1 MNIKTLD
8 EFMYKVPGYGRI
20 RYFFEKRIKG
30 FTNYEIGDL
39 DVLTSQFLVPRLKA
53 FKKETYAYPTDLTM
67 EQWQEILDDM
77 IFSILNLLLATILS
91 QANQICVTKLAKKL
105 SLNTIMLFG
114 GKEKYYP
121 DLQF

>member
-53 FKKETYAYPTDLTM
+53 FKKETYAYPCDLTK
-67 EQWQEILDDM
+67 EQWDEILEDM
-77 IFSILNLLLATILS
+77 IYFH
-91 QANQICVTKLAKKL
+91 TKSAAGDHPFP
-105 SLNTIMLFG
+105 SEPDVRYEA
-114 GKEKYYP
+114 GKEAFFKYYNA
-121 DLQF
+121 LWW